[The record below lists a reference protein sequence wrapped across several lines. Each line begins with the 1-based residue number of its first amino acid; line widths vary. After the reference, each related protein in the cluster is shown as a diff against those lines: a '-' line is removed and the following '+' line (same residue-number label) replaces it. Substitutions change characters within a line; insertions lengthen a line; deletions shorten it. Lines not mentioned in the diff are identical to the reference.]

1 MVQLG
6 GFEPPTSGS
15 TIRRSNQ
22 LSYNC
27 TSGAAEIMG
36 RRGQMQAAPP
46 CGAAGGGPQT
56 LHHEVPMSE
65 LEIAAGKTPLSLWR
79 AIARGGHTVVL
90 APPAWGAIARA
101 RATIEQ
107 ALDSGRA
114 IYGVNT
120 GFGKLAQTR
129 ILPDE
134 LKLLQRN
141 LVLSHAAGV
150 GPPLEDEIVRLA
162 LALKIASLARGHS
175 GVRAIVVERL
185 LDCSIMM
192 CCRRSPSRA
201 PWERR
206 ETSRRSPISA
216 PC

>member
-1 MVQLG
+1 
-6 GFEPPTSGS
+6 
-15 TIRRSNQ
+15 
-22 LSYNC
+22 
-27 TSGAAEIMG
+27 
-36 RRGQMQAAPP
+36 
-46 CGAAGGGPQT
+46 
-56 LHHEVPMSE
+56 MSE
-65 LEIAAGKTPLSLWR
+65 LEIAAGKAPLSLWR

-107 ALDSGRA
+107 ALDSGQA

-185 LDCSIMM
+185 LDLLNHDVLPEIPEQGSV
-192 CCRRSPSRA
+192 
-201 PWERR
+201 ERR